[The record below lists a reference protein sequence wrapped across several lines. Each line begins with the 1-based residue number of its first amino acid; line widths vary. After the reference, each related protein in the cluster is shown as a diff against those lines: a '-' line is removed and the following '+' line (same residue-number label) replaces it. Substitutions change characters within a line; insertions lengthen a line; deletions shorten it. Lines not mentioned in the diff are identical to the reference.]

1 LSIQEQRYLQLKR
14 EISERLQRV
23 CSHLSRQDFEERVT
37 KIANTKFESERRF
50 YGDSGFSSGND
61 NYQRG

>member
-23 CSHLSRQDFEERVT
+23 CSHLSSHDFEEMVE
-37 KIANTKFESERRF
+37 KIADTNFESERRF
-50 YGDSGFSSGND
+50 YGDSWAGRRND
-61 NYQRG
+61 YQRS